1 MQYTECE
8 LKEQKR
14 GGLGMR
20 LHCVIFVE
28 GQSEILCTYLPQEVT
43 IGLLKAAMLTSPGTK
58 GFLIDGFPR
67 ELQQGRMFTK
77 QVPIVEYIIIVQ
89 LPNTIL
95 PKWVKWY
102 DSYHSIFTKI
112 YCMHC
117 CHCSTPGVGME
128 PLPGVGMGPCI
139 ISSLALGV

>member
-1 MQYTECE
+1 
-8 LKEQKR
+8 
-14 GGLGMR
+14 MR

-95 PKWVKWY
+95 PKSMIVITA
-102 DSYHSIFTKI
+102 S
-112 YCMHC
+112 
-117 CHCSTPGVGME
+117 
-128 PLPGVGMGPCI
+128 LPKLTACTVANVVHLEWEWDHV
-139 ISSLALGV
+139 SSVLLL